1 MGESNKLNL
10 AEEKV
15 FLARMVKDFGLYS
28 AQDVFEKHLEAEEFY
43 TQDGKFSLK
52 YVASYERKGRRDKNS
67 DGLDKPRVKVS
78 AFFRKVLSLSDHREL
93 YGVNES
99 LKSAEHNVHT
109 YESEWHDGWK
119 ERVKDFCEVE
129 KRFYPN
135 GTPTKSGYKIADA
148 YFEQVN
154 TVIEFQKS
162 FDDEAL
168 SKCKFYANEKIKLIW
183 LFYVPTLSVFEENS
197 LYKIR
202 EDNFYHFFRIE
213 KLMPGFYDENVVF
226 LQDKN
231 DKIYHIKSLGRV
243 ETNIELEGTIRCFE
257 KSLCFEDSDSFA
269 KWLKYDWKDS
279 KLYSNTNDM
288 EFKSIEEILEPFRE
302 SPDKMFYLQNC
313 EKKDKNGH
321 YLIYAFIK
329 DNGIIRED
337 VFGYTGYRCYIN
349 YADRY
354 SVNSNWDSTTHNP
367 KTKKWIL
374 LATNLRKYND
384 LIPIEDKK

>member
-1 MGESNKLNL
+1 MGESSKLNH
-10 AEEKV
+10 AKEKV

-28 AQDVFEKHLEAEEFY
+28 AQDVFEKHLEDEEFY
-43 TQDGKFSLK
+43 TQDGKFALK
-52 YVASYERKGRRDKNS
+52 YVAPFERKGRRDKNS
-67 DGLDKPRVKVS
+67 DGLDKPRVKVK
-78 AFFRKVLSLSDHREL
+78 AFFRKVLSLSDHWEL
-93 YGVNES
+93 YGVDKS

-135 GTPTKSGYKIADA
+135 GTPTKFGYKIADA
-148 YFEQVN
+148 YCERTN

-197 LYKIR
+197 LYKTR

-213 KLMPGFYDENVVF
+213 KLMPDFYDENVVF

-243 ETNIELEGTIRCFE
+243 ETNIELEGTIRWFE
-257 KSLCFEDSDSFA
+257 KSLVFSCPDSFA
-269 KWLKYDWKDS
+269 RWLKYDWENS
-279 KLYSNTNDM
+279 KLYLNKKK
-288 EFKSIEEILEPFRE
+288 EYKSIAEILSEFNGKE
-302 SPDKMFYLQNC
+302 DKMFYLQNC
-313 EKKDKNGH
+313 EKKDVNGFH
-321 YLIYAFIK
+321 LIYCFIK
-329 DNGIIRED
+329 DDGVIRED
-337 VFGYTGYRCYIN
+337 NAGMGYLGYRCFVGYDG
-349 YADRY
+349 YF
-354 SVNSNWDSTTHNP
+354 SVNSSWTSTTHNP
-367 KTKKWIL
+367 KTKKWHL
-374 LATNLRKYND
+374 LATNRKKYDD
-384 LIPIEDKK
+384 LIDITK

>member
-10 AEEKV
+10 AKAKV

-28 AQDVFEKHLEAEEFY
+28 AQDVFKKHLEDEEFY

-52 YVASYERKGRRDKNS
+52 YVAPYERKGRRDKNS

-119 ERVKDFCEVE
+119 ERVKVFCEVE

-148 YFEQVN
+148 YYEQVN

-168 SKCKFYANEKIKLIW
+168 SKCNFYANEKIKLIW
-183 LFYVPTLSVFEENS
+183 LFYVSTLSVFEENS

-213 KLMPGFYDENVVF
+213 KLIPNFYDENVVF

-231 DKIYHIKSLGRV
+231 DKIYHIKSLERV

-288 EFKSIEEILEPFRE
+288 EFKSIEEILEPFKE
-302 SPDKMFYLQNC
+302 SSDKMFYLQNC

-329 DNGIIRED
+329 DNGIIREN
-337 VFGYTGYRCYIN
+337 VRGYTGYRCYIN
-349 YADRY
+349 CADRY
-354 SVNSNWDSTTHNP
+354 SVNSSWDSTTHNP

-384 LIPIEDKK
+384 LIPIEEKK

>member
-1 MGESNKLNL
+1 MGESNKLNQ

-28 AQDVFEKHLEAEEFY
+28 AQDVFKQHLEDEEFY
-43 TQDGKFSLK
+43 TQDGKFALK
-52 YVASYERKGRRDKNS
+52 YVAPFERKGRRDKNS
-67 DGLDKPRVKVS
+67 DGLDKPREKVK
-78 AFFRKVLSLSDHREL
+78 AFFRKVLSLNDHREL

-135 GTPTKSGYKIADA
+135 GVPTKSGYKIADA
-148 YFEQVN
+148 YYEQAN

-168 SKCKFYANEKIKLIW
+168 SKCNFYANEKIKLMW

-213 KLMPGFYDENVVF
+213 KLMPDFYDENVVF

-231 DKIYHIKSLGRV
+231 DRIYHIKSLGRV
-243 ETNIELEGTIRCFE
+243 KTNVELEGTIRCFE
-257 KSLCFEDSDSFA
+257 KSLVFNTPDSFA
-269 KWLKYDWKDS
+269 RWLRYDWENS
-279 KLYSNTNDM
+279 QLYSNTNKL
-288 EFKSIEEILEPFRE
+288 EFKSIEEILEPFNG

-337 VFGYTGYRCYIN
+337 AFGYTGYRCFIKYV
-349 YADRY
+349 DRY
-354 SVNSNWDSTTHNP
+354 SVNSSWDPTTHNP

-384 LIPIEDKK
+384 LIPIKG

>member
-28 AQDVFEKHLEAEEFY
+28 AQDVFEQHLENEEFY
-43 TQDGKFSLK
+43 TQDGQFALK
-52 YVASYERKGRRDKNS
+52 YVAPFERKGRRDKNS
-67 DGLDKPRVKVS
+67 DGLDKPRVKVK

-135 GTPTKSGYKIADA
+135 GIPTKSGYKIADA
-148 YFEQVN
+148 YYKQAN

-183 LFYVPTLSVFEENS
+183 LFYVPTLSAFEENS

-213 KLMPGFYDENVVF
+213 RIMPNFYDENVVF

-231 DKIYHIKSLGRV
+231 NKIYHIKSLGRV
-243 ETNIELEGTIRCFE
+243 GTNIELEGTIRCFE

-279 KLYSNTNDM
+279 KLYSKKKIEYKSIDEIIS
-288 EFKSIEEILEPFRE
+288 EFKGKE
-302 SPDKMFYLQNC
+302 DKMFYLQNC
-313 EKKDKNGH
+313 EKKDVNGNH
-321 YLIYAFIK
+321 LIYCFIK
-329 DNGIIRED
+329 DNGVIRED
-337 VFGYTGYRCYIN
+337 NAGMGYLGYRCSIGDNGY
-349 YADRY
+349 Y
-354 SVNSNWDSTTHNP
+354 SANKSWKSTTHNP
-367 KTKKWIL
+367 KTKKWNL
-374 LATNLRKYND
+374 LATNLHKYSD
-384 LIPIEDKK
+384 LIEIDKQ